1 MVNTAF
7 ANDRIYNPCHVN
19 WHANAWFAIFA
30 SDFLHVCTFLHH
42 ICAEQIC
49 VNPIFRAARGKRV
62 SPQFEQGKITFGIWG
77 DRSSGISWKR
87 SGDCTRD
94 RDLVFQVQF
103 KWTKESAKIYHH
115 FDLRPLASKKA
126 IFSYFGRFTISTQ
139 EAKGVFGNASSN
151 SCACP
156 ILSNLS
162 HASITRYLHAA
173 RLPFFLFLKL

>member
-1 MVNTAF
+1 M
-7 ANDRIYNPCHVN
+7 HVN
-19 WHANAWFAIFA
+19 WYANAWFANFA

-42 ICAEQIC
+42 ICTEQIC

-62 SPQFEQGKITFGIWG
+62 SPQFEQEMRDRENNLRDSG
-77 DRSSGISWKR
+77 DRSSGFSWKR

-94 RDLVFQVQF
+94 RDLVFQIQF

-126 IFSYFGRFTISTQ
+126 IFSYFGRLTISTQ
-139 EAKGVFGNASSN
+139 EAKGVFGHASGN

-156 ILSNLS
+156 ILSNLP

-173 RLPFFLFLKL
+173 HLPFFLFS